1 MVTQVTLRIPSNLYT
16 RAKQLTQGQSA
27 ESAAE
32 LVDILDQILASA
44 ENSETGIDAE
54 EIDLEDDPALKREM
68 LAYIAIH
75 PRLKKTHLG
84 KHVAIFQGRLVDSDD
99 DYAALTRRIDGDYP
113 DQFVWVSTVEE
124 EPIKTLVFRSPR
136 LEQVE

>member
-16 RAKQLTQGQSA
+16 RAKQLIQGQSA

-32 LVDILDQILASA
+32 LVDILDQILTSA

-75 PRLKKTHLG
+75 PRLKKTHFG

-99 DYAALTRRIDGDYP
+99 DYADADFADFIRVNL
-113 DQFVWVSTVEE
+113 
-124 EPIKTLVFRSPR
+124 
-136 LEQVE
+136 